1 MESLI
6 TTVTQTIGRPRRIK
20 ADECEVNHD
29 LEKQFGDR
37 IKHLRISVGMSQE
50 ELSFRSGL
58 HRNYISD
65 VERGR
70 RNISLKALDK
80 LSKGLGIT
88 LRDLF

>member
-1 MESLI
+1 MEQE
-6 TTVTQTIGRPRRIK
+6 TTSSQTVVRPHVE
-20 ADECEVNHD
+20 DEDGGGNNQLTH
-29 LEKQFGDR
+29 QFGER
-37 IKHLRISVGMSQE
+37 IKHLRISVSLSQE

-80 LSKGLGIT
+80 LAKGLGIS

>member
-1 MESLI
+1 MESMTTI
-6 TTVTQTIGRPRRIK
+6 TQVFGRPRQNASDDIG
-20 ADECEVNHD
+20 VNHD
-29 LEKQFGDR
+29 LERQFGER

-80 LSKGLGIT
+80 LAKGLGIA

>member
-1 MESLI
+1 MEQE
-6 TTVTQTIGRPRRIK
+6 TTSSQTVVRPQED
-20 ADECEVNHD
+20 DEDGGENNQLTH
-29 LEKQFGDR
+29 QFGER
-37 IKHLRISVGMSQE
+37 IKHLRISVSLSQE

-80 LSKGLGIT
+80 LAKGLGIA

>member
-1 MESLI
+1 MEQE
-6 TTVTQTIGRPRRIK
+6 TTVSQTVGRLEEEDEDSRIGN
-20 ADECEVNHD
+20 ELTH
-29 LEKQFGDR
+29 QFGER
-37 IKHLRISVGMSQE
+37 IKHLRISVSLSQE

-80 LSKGLGIT
+80 LAKGLGIS

>member
-1 MESLI
+1 MEQE
-6 TTVTQTIGRPRRIK
+6 TTSSQPVVRPQNEDEDGGGNSQLTQ
-20 ADECEVNHD
+20 
-29 LEKQFGDR
+29 QFGER
-37 IKHLRISVGMSQE
+37 IKHLRISVSLSQE

-80 LSKGLGIT
+80 LAKGLGIA

>member
-1 MESLI
+1 MEQETASSQ
-6 TTVTQTIGRPRRIK
+6 TVVRPHVE
-20 ADECEVNHD
+20 DEDSQAGNELTH
-29 LEKQFGDR
+29 QFGER
-37 IKHLRISVGMSQE
+37 IKHLRISVSLSQE

-80 LSKGLGIT
+80 LAKGLGIS